1 VHALP
6 PGITLRP
13 ARPDDEAAL
22 FALRARAIRV
32 SAASHYTEDE
42 LEAWANRTSSDR
54 FRAAMLA
61 RVTIV
66 AEAGGPAGPAGP
78 RIAGY
83 AQLEPQEGVIEAIY
97 VDPDFQRQGV
107 GAGLFAAL
115 EREAG
120 ARGLPGLVLEAT
132 LNAAAFYAAMG
143 CRQECLDHHELAPG
157 VRMTCVVM
165 DKRLAATTEAAP

>member
-32 SAASHYTEDE
+32 SAASHYAEDE
-42 LEAWANRTSSDR
+42 LEAWARRTSPDR

-61 RVTIV
+61 RVTFV
-66 AEAGGPAGPAGP
+66 AEAGGPAGP

-83 AQLEPQEGVIEAIY
+83 AQLEPEEGVIEAIY

-107 GAGLFAAL
+107 GAALFAAV

-132 LNAAAFYAAMG
+132 LNATAFYAAMG
-143 CRQECLDHHELAPG
+143 CRQEGVDHHELAPG
-157 VRMTCVVM
+157 VNIACVVM
-165 DKRLAATTEAAP
+165 DKRLAVATEAAP